1 MENQKSFLDKIIEK
15 IDFLGNVECEKI
27 NIEKEDK
34 KDIKKEEVNYIS
46 QNIYIL
52 SPN

>member
-1 MENQKSFLDKIIEK
+1 MDNQTSFLDKIIKE
-15 IDFLGNVECEKI
+15 IDFLGNVTCK
-27 NIEKEDK
+27 IEKEDK
-34 KDIKKEEVNYIS
+34 IKKKDDKEDYIS

>member
-1 MENQKSFLDKIIEK
+1 MENQKSFLYKIIEK

-34 KDIKKEEVNYIS
+34 KEEEDYIS
-46 QNIYIL
+46 QNIYVI